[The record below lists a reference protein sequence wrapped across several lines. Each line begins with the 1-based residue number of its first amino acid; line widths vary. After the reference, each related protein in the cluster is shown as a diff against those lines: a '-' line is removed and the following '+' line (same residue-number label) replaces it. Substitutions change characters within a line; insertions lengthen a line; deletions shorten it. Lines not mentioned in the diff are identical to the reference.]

1 MFKSFKFWVS
11 IGLIIVLV
19 ACFITDGFGLS
30 IDVDYVTAIIS
41 VALSVMIMLGVI
53 DRDLPTKTD
62 AKDIQNELNSA
73 KEDLTSLKELDNKK
87 Q

>member
-1 MFKSFKFWVS
+1 MFKSFKFWMS
-11 IGLIIVLV
+11 IGLILVLI
-19 ACFITDGFGLS
+19 ACFITDGFGLN

-62 AKDIQNELNSA
+62 AKDIQNELSNA

-87 Q
+87 K